1 MESAGNLEPD
11 AIILQGIMVMQQ
23 KLAGLIHGLNE
34 GDNAGDYGGP
44 RSPDGMNGGDP
55 WQDNGYTTPY
65 GNGGFGGATPF
76 GTTPYGGSGQNG
88 Y

>member
-1 MESAGNLEPD
+1 
-11 AIILQGIMVMQQ
+11 MQQ
-23 KLAGLIHGLNE
+23 KLAGLIHCLNE
-34 GDNAGDYGGP
+34 GDNAGEYGGP
-44 RSPDGMNGGDP
+44 HSPDGMNGGDP

-76 GTTPYGGSGQNG
+76 GTTPYGNPGQNG